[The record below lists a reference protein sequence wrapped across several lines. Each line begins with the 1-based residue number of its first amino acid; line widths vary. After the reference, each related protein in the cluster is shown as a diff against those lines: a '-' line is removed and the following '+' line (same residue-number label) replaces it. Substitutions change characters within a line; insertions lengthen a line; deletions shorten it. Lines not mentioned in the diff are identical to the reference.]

1 MEMVSGRLFAVGKL
15 LSGGAAIGL
24 ALFSLVAHGAET
36 SRKPGFRSETIL
48 ADGWK
53 IQPATSPDVAPREG
67 DWGKAN
73 IERGIDW
80 RNAGAASAEGT
91 SWAASDRTKIN
102 SLWYEVGFSV
112 SSEHGKKRVLL
123 DFPRME
129 GDAIIFVNGQRVGE
143 VLAPGGEIDISG
155 QIQWDKP
162 NHARIFVTRD
172 YSGISRSFQDD
183 VLRYQARAA
192 EGHKLPMEKW
202 ALGISQPPVL
212 VVRPAEAITD
222 IFCIPSWN
230 FKSGSR
236 RKRRGRTGRWWPRSS
251 TKKAKR
257 FWR

>member
-1 MEMVSGRLFAVGKL
+1 MAMVSRRSFTIGKL

-36 SRKPGFRSETIL
+36 SGKPGLRSETVL
-48 ADGWK
+48 AGGWK

-73 IERGIDW
+73 IERGVDW
-80 RNAGAASAEGT
+80 RKGEAASAEGT
-91 SWAASDRTKIN
+91 SWAASDRTKTN

-143 VLAPGGEIDISG
+143 MLAPGGEIDISG

-162 NHARIFVTRD
+162 NQARIFVTRD

-202 ALGISQPPVL
+202 ALGISQPPLL

-222 IFCIPSWN
+222 IF
-230 FKSGSR
+230 
-236 RKRRGRTGRWWPRSS
+236 
-251 TKKAKR
+251 
-257 FWR
+257 